1 MKQLFLSFFCLL
13 TMSAASSAAEMP
25 DWQNPNVVERNRCP
39 MTATFSTDG
48 NRLSLN
54 GVWDFKWYET
64 PDKRSKDFFSKE
76 FDASGWD
83 LMPVPGMWEL
93 NGYGDPLYVN
103 IGYPWRPWYKSVPP
117 VVPDQRNHVG
127 QYRRTFDIDQSW
139 NGKDIFLNIGSA
151 TSNVRVWVN
160 GKEVGYSEDSKLAAC
175 FDITKYVKAGENLI
189 ALEVF
194 RWCDGS

>member
-1 MKQLFLSFFCLL
+1 
-13 TMSAASSAAEMP
+13 MSAASSAAEMP

-39 MTATFSTDG
+39 MTATFCTDG

-54 GVWDFKWYET
+54 GMWDFKWYET

-93 NGYGDPLYVN
+93 NGYGDPLYLN
-103 IGYPWRPWYKSVPP
+103 IGYAWRPWYESNPP
-117 VVPDQRNHVG
+117 VVPENRNHVG

-194 RWCDGS
+194 RW